1 MGVGQGN
8 HYNLRNQKAAAIK
21 STKTTHPS
29 AKTKVKAASPKK
41 AVLSKKATLKTPE
54 NQKILTS
61 PRDTKQRNNV
71 SPRLLGSLV
80 KTKLLVHVA
89 KQDLGTPEP
98 VKTAIISPF
107 VTFSRGK
114 QFKLKKKE
122 MVGKILR
129 IAEDFPRLQTIFFFL
144 HPV

>member
-21 STKTTHPS
+21 STKTTQPS

-61 PRDTKQRNNV
+61 PRDTKQRNDV

-114 QFKLKKKE
+114 QFKLKKKN
-122 MVGKILR
+122 LR
-129 IAEDFPRLQTIFFFL
+129 IAEDFPRLQTIFFL